1 MDSRFRGNDGAE
13 IAGTTKD
20 GRDAR
25 APGRERPAD
34 GRIGRTGVSAAAGRR
49 AVLLFLLFCLAAFGL
64 SPAWAYKAGEGADDR
79 PADIPEY
86 ANVAAYL
93 ADSSRTDHIYVKIGQ
108 HTLRMFQ
115 LEAFHDN
122 TGLTDGNLIQSYASV
137 TAYLA
142 DTGRAGRLYAEINGS
157 VFLVTVLEAANNAG
171 TLSAS
176 TLPSPVAAR
185 FRTTAVGDGARAQ
198 NYDATAIGQSARA
211 TGRQST
217 AVGQN
222 SGASGVNA
230 VALGDYSRAYGD
242 RSVALGTGSRAYG
255 DHTTALGNSAD
266 GYGAHATALG
276 RSATALGERTTALG
290 RGAVAANLD
299 ADRELGDAVSESD
312 GVGGLITCAHDTD
325 LSVQG
330 FVADCDEYLTAGERG
345 DSRLARDDATGQAFR
360 QTIRQ
365 RLQGR
370 LTALSTSRAT
380 AVGMSAR
387 ALKRSATAVGY
398 YSQATGES
406 GTALGSASDAAGER
420 STALGAAAWATGRYS
435 TAVGQWAEAHGENTI
450 ALGRNSKAGGV
461 SSSWIYTS
469 VEEYVDDSDRTT
481 RGTNVI
487 IGGKVYAVS
496 ALEAVSGLDRTN
508 LPAPVAATS
517 GGVAVGAD
525 AAAAGE
531 DSVAL
536 GKGATATGAKGIAI
550 GAGAAAGANEVVIGS
565 AGHTTYRMPGLAASQ
580 TRNAEVLTVT
590 RTGVVSSDGGDLND
604 RLGQRR
610 DTAKVDGNAYE
621 RIRSIRD
628 TLDMATTEE
637 FRAITRTNVIQ
648 QVREATDSFDA
659 DTTGDGRVDDFGD
672 GRKIREIV
680 DQVDR
685 DIAASHAGTVPSSQD
700 AARVVTTRIVEG
712 DEEARTVVTLK
723 GATNEQVTALVALLM
738 NRRLSTAPVLDESG
752 NPVGTTM
759 DKFLALD
766 EDKGVPLSTNERLAY
781 LFQAIYGRPYRD
793 TGGVADTATDSR
805 TPHADSIAGRIDSID
820 KLMPREAD
828 GTLEEAPVTEA
839 GTPSGVQRR
848 VVVQDVYQDDGTR
861 RVRLRTLD
869 LGQLS
874 GIDRRVDALGRR
886 VDGLD
891 RHVGKLGAR
900 LDKATAMSSA
910 LTALPNV
917 VPNGGQFY
925 LGAGAGHYRGQQAIA
940 IGMSARVGARNNV
953 FLNAGAATAGGG
965 SVSSR
970 AGVGFVW

>member
-1 MDSRFRGNDGAE
+1 MGHFS
-13 IAGTTKD
+13 
-20 GRDAR
+20 
-25 APGRERPAD
+25 
-34 GRIGRTGVSAAAGRR
+34 
-49 AVLLFLLFCLAAFGL
+49 
-64 SPAWAYKAGEGADDR
+64 
-79 PADIPEY
+79 
-86 ANVAAYL
+86 
-93 ADSSRTDHIYVKIGQ
+93 
-108 HTLRMFQ
+108 HT
-115 LEAFHDN
+115 
-122 TGLTDGNLIQSYASV
+122 
-137 TAYLA
+137 
-142 DTGRAGRLYAEINGS
+142 
-157 VFLVTVLEAANNAG
+157 
-171 TLSAS
+171 
-176 TLPSPVAAR
+176 
-185 FRTTAVGDGARAQ
+185 
-198 NYDATAIGQSARA
+198 
-211 TGRQST
+211 
-217 AVGQN
+217 
-222 SGASGVNA
+222 
-230 VALGDYSRAYGD
+230 
-242 RSVALGTGSRAYG
+242 YG
-255 DHTTALGNSAD
+255 DHTTALGQSAD
-266 GYGAHATALG
+266 DYGAHATALG
-276 RSATALGERTTALG
+276 KSAAALGERTTALG

-299 ADRELGDAVSESD
+299 ADRELGDLVLEYS
-312 GVGGLITCAHDTD
+312 GLGGLIECAHDSSSWLNSAD
-325 LSVQG
+325 G
-330 FVADCDEYLTAGERG
+330 FVADCDEYLTTGERG

-360 QTIRQ
+360 QTVRQ

-406 GTALGSASDAAGER
+406 STALGSASDAAGER

-435 TAVGQWAEAHGENTI
+435 SAVGQWAEAHGENTI

-469 VEEYVDDSDRTT
+469 VEEYMDDSDRTT

-580 TRNAEVLTVT
+580 TLNAEVLTVN
-590 RTGVVSSDGGDLND
+590 GDGDLSADGGELNR
-604 RLGQRR
+604 RLGRPD
-610 DTAKVDGNAYE
+610 DTANGDGNAYA
-621 RIRSIRD
+621 RIQSIRETID
-628 TLDMATTEE
+628 RASREE
-637 FRAITRTNVIQ
+637 FAAIGRADVIQ
-648 QVREATDSFDA
+648 QVDDATRSLDA
-659 DTTGDGRVDDFGD
+659 DADGDGQVDPTGDGR
-672 GRKIREIV
+672 RILEIV

-685 DIAASHAGTVPSSQD
+685 GDT
-700 AARVVTTRIVEG
+700 ARVQTARIRTGAGE
-712 DEEARTVVTLK
+712 DRTVVTLK
-723 GATNEQVTALVALLM
+723 GATNEQVTALVALLT

-759 DKFLALD
+759 DEFLALD
-766 EDKGVPLSTNERLAY
+766 EDKGAPLSTNERLAY
-781 LFQAIYGRPYRD
+781 LFQAMYGKPYGD
-793 TGGVADTATDSR
+793 TGVADTATDSDA
-805 TPHADSIAGRIDSID
+805 PHADSIAGRIDSID
-820 KLMPREAD
+820 DLMSREAD

-874 GIDRRVDALGRR
+874 GIDRYVDALGRR

>member
-1 MDSRFRGNDGAE
+1 MR
-13 IAGTTKD
+13 
-20 GRDAR
+20 
-25 APGRERPAD
+25 PGRAD
-34 GRIGRTGVSAAAGRR
+34 VWAA
-49 AVLLFLLFCLAAFGL
+49 LFLLLCLAGFGL

-86 ANVAAYL
+86 ADVAAYL

-122 TGLTDGNLIQSYASV
+122 TGLTDSNLIQSYASV
-137 TAYLA
+137 AAYLA
-142 DTGRAGRLYAEINGS
+142 DTGRAGRLYAEINGN

-171 TLSAS
+171 TLSSS

-185 FRTTAVGDGARAQ
+185 FRTTAVGDGARAK
-198 NYDATAIGQSARA
+198 NYDATAIGQSADA

-217 AVGQN
+217 AVGQA
-222 SGASGVNA
+222 SAASGTNA
-230 VALGDYSRAYGD
+230 VALGDHSRAYGG
-242 RSVALGTGSRAYG
+242 RSVALGQFSHTYG
-255 DHTTALGNSAD
+255 DHTTALGQSAN

-276 RSATALGERTTALG
+276 KSAAALGERTTALG

-299 ADRELGDAVSESD
+299 AGRELGDLVSEYS
-312 GVGGLITCAHDTD
+312 GLGGLIECAHDPSSYLD
-325 LSVQG
+325 SGDG
-330 FVADCDEYLTAGERG
+330 FVAVCDEYLTAGERG

-360 QTIRQ
+360 RTVRQ

-370 LTALSTSRAT
+370 LAALSTSRAT

-387 ALKRSATAVGY
+387 ALKRGATAVGY

-406 GTALGSASDAAGER
+406 STALGSASDAAGER

-461 SSSWIYTS
+461 SSGWIYTS

-487 IGGKVYAVS
+487 IGGKVYSVS

-536 GKGATATGAKGIAI
+536 GKGASATGAKGIAI

-580 TRNAEVLTVT
+580 TLNPEVLTVD
-590 RTGVVSSDGGDLND
+590 GDGDLSADGGDLNR
-604 RLGQRR
+604 RLGRPD
-610 DTAKVDGNAYE
+610 DTANGNGNAYA
-621 RIRSIRD
+621 RIRSIRETID
-628 TLDMATTEE
+628 RASDEE
-637 FRAITRTNVIQ
+637 FAAITRSNVIQ
-648 QVREATDSFDA
+648 RVDDATRSLDA
-659 DTTGDGRVDDFGD
+659 DADNDGEVDATGDGR
-672 GRKIREIV
+672 RIREIV

-685 DIAASHAGTVPSSQD
+685 GD
-700 AARVVTTRIVEG
+700 AARVVTTRIRTGAGE
-712 DEEARTVVTLK
+712 DRTVVTLK
-723 GATNEQVTALVALLM
+723 GATNEQVTALVALLT
-738 NRRLSTAPVLDESG
+738 NRRLSTAPALDESG

-759 DKFLALD
+759 DEFLALD
-766 EDKGVPLSTNERLAY
+766 EDKGAPLSTNERLAY
-781 LFQAIYGRPYRD
+781 LFQAMYGRPYGD
-793 TGGVADTATDSR
+793 TGVADTATDSDA
-805 TPHADSIAGRIDSID
+805 PHADSIAGRIDSID
-820 KLMPREAD
+820 ELMSREAD

-848 VVVQDVYQDDGTR
+848 VVVQDVYQDNGTQ

-869 LGQLS
+869 LGRLS
-874 GIDRRVDALGRR
+874 GVDRRVDALGRR

-891 RHVGKLGAR
+891 AR
-900 LDKATAMSSA
+900 IDKATAMSSA

-917 VPNGGQFY
+917 VPNGGRFY

-940 IGMSARVGARNNV
+940 VGMSTRVGARNNV
-953 FLNAGAATAGGG
+953 FLNAGAATAIGGGG
-965 SVSSR
+965 SVSAR

>member
-1 MDSRFRGNDGAE
+1 MREPATNASSACIPRAPSRHPEGAALE
-13 IAGTTKD
+13 TS
-20 GRDAR
+20 RQAR

-34 GRIGRTGVSAAAGRR
+34 GWIGRAGASAAAGRR
-49 AVLLFLLFCLAAFGL
+49 AVLFLLLCLAGFGL

-86 ANVAAYL
+86 ADVAAYL
-93 ADSSRTDHIYVKIGQ
+93 ADPDRTDHLYVKIGQ
-108 HTLRMFQ
+108 HTLRAYQ
-115 LEAFHDN
+115 VEAFHGS
-122 TGLTDGNLIQSYASV
+122 TGLTDANLIRSYANV
-137 TAYLA
+137 AAYLA
-142 DTGRAGRLYAEINGS
+142 DTGRTGRLYAEIGGD

-171 TLSAS
+171 TLADGS
-176 TLPSPVAAR
+176 LPNPVDAR

-222 SGASGVNA
+222 SGASGVNSVA
-230 VALGDYSRAYGD
+230 VGDHSRAYGD
-242 RSVALGTGSRAYG
+242 RSVVLGTGSRAYG
-255 DHTTALGNSAD
+255 DHTTALGETAI
-266 GYGAHATALG
+266 GYGASATALG
-276 RSATALGERTTALG
+276 RRTIALGEWTTALG
-290 RGAVAANLD
+290 RGAFVANLD
-299 ADRELGDAVSESD
+299 ADQELGDVVSESD
-312 GVGGLITCAHDTD
+312 GVGGLINCAHNPD
-325 LSVQG
+325 LDAQY
-330 FVADCDEYLTAGERG
+330 FVVDCDEYLTAGERG

-360 QTIRQ
+360 QTVRQ

-370 LTALSTSRAT
+370 LTTLSTSRAT
-380 AVGMSAR
+380 AVGTWAR
-387 ALKRSATAVGY
+387 ALKRGATAVGY

-406 GTALGSASDAAGER
+406 STALGSASDAAGER

-461 SSSWIYTS
+461 SSGWIYTS
-469 VEEYVDDSDRTT
+469 VQEYLDDSDRTT

-487 IGGKVYAVS
+487 IGGKVYSVN

-536 GKGATATGAKGIAI
+536 GKGASATGAKGIAI

-565 AGHTTYRMPGLAASQ
+565 AGHTTYRMPGLAASPTLTDVQ
-580 TRNAEVLTVT
+580 EVLIVDGDGDLSADGGTLDRRLGRTDDSDDRDGSAYARIKSLQKVYDDVSNAEF
-590 RTGVVSSDGGDLND
+590 RTALAG
-604 RLGQRR
+604 
-610 DTAKVDGNAYE
+610 A
-621 RIRSIRD
+621 
-628 TLDMATTEE
+628 
-637 FRAITRTNVIQ
+637 NVIDT
-648 QVREATDSFDA
+648 VEDATRGFDV
-659 DTTGDGRVDDFGD
+659 DIDGDGEVDVNED
-672 GRKIREIV
+672 GRRVRRIIE
-680 DQVDR
+680 QADR
-685 DIAASHAGTVPSSQD
+685 GDTDLVQ
-700 AARVVTTRIVEG
+700 TTRIRTGEG
-712 DEEARTVVTLK
+712 EDRTVVTLK
-723 GATNEQVTALVALLM
+723 GASNEQITALVALLT
-738 NRRLSTAPVLDESG
+738 NRRLSTDPALDESG

-759 DKFLALD
+759 DEFLALD
-766 EDKGVPLSTNERLAY
+766 EDKGAPLSTNERLAY
-781 LFQAIYGRPYRD
+781 LFQAMYGRPYGE
-793 TGGVADTATDSR
+793 TGVADTATDSDA
-805 TPHADSIAGRIDSID
+805 PHADSIAGRIDSID
-820 KLMPREAD
+820 ELMFREAD

-848 VVVQDVYQDDGTR
+848 VVVQDVYQDNGTS

-869 LGQLS
+869 LGRLS
-874 GIDRRVDALGRR
+874 GMDRRVDALDRR

-891 RHVGKLGAR
+891 LRVGELGAR

-917 VPNGGQFY
+917 VPNGGRFY
-925 LGAGAGHYRGQQAIA
+925 LGAGAGHYRGQQAVA
-940 IGMSARVGARNNV
+940 VGMSARVGARNNV

-965 SVSSR
+965 SVSAR

>member
-115 LEAFHDN
+115 LEAFHGS
-122 TGLTDGNLIQSYASV
+122 TGLTDGNLIRSYASV

-230 VALGDYSRAYGD
+230 VALGDHSRAYGD

-255 DHTTALGNSAD
+255 DQTTALGNSAD
-266 GYGAHATALG
+266 GYGAYATALG

-330 FVADCDEYLTAGERG
+330 FVADCDEYLTTGERG

-517 GGVAVGAD
+517 GGVAIGAD

-580 TRNAEVLTVT
+580 TRNADRNAEVLIVN
-590 RTGVVSSDGGDLND
+590 GDGDLSADGGELND
-604 RLGQRR
+604 RLGWSD
-610 DTAKVDGNAYE
+610 DTANGDGNAAHA
-621 RIRSIRD
+621 RIQSIQETIDR
-628 TLDMATTEE
+628 ASREE
-637 FRAITRTNVIQ
+637 FRAIGRADVIQ
-648 QVREATDSFDA
+648 QVDDATRSLDA
-659 DTTGDGRVDDFGD
+659 DADGDGQVDATGDGR
-672 GRKIREIV
+672 RILEIV

-685 DIAASHAGTVPSSQD
+685 GDT
-700 AARVVTTRIVEG
+700 ARVQTARIRTG
-712 DEEARTVVTLK
+712 AGEARTVVTLK
-723 GATNEQVTALVALLM
+723 GATNEQVTALVALLT
-738 NRRLSTAPVLDESG
+738 NRRLSTAPALDESG

-759 DKFLALD
+759 DEFLALD
-766 EDKGVPLSTNERLAY
+766 EDKGAPLSTNERLAY
-781 LFQAIYGRPYRD
+781 LFQAMYGRPYGD
-793 TGGVADTATDSR
+793 TGVADTATDSDA
-805 TPHADSIAGRIDSID
+805 PHADSIAGRIDSID
-820 KLMPREAD
+820 ELMSREAD

-869 LGQLS
+869 LGLDLERLS
-874 GIDRRVDALGRR
+874 AIDRR